1 MPQLQ
6 TNVIWPYT
14 VAYCWGSYNL
24 SLATNTASFTHDRMD
39 GWLGFN
45 GILSTQVVRSSLKFI
60 SKASGVYKTD
70 YAFRMN
76 VMEDI
81 FEIRSCIEI
90 LVNDI
95 KVTVFICTFFLFCI
109 ANLLFSYSATQP
121 PVWNKTL
128 WPWTQ
133 LILHST
139 LYCCDRMYWVLVV
152 S

>member
-1 MPQLQ
+1 
-6 TNVIWPYT
+6 
-14 VAYCWGSYNL
+14 
-24 SLATNTASFTHDRMD
+24 MD

-121 PVWNKTL
+121 PV
-128 WPWTQ
+128 
-133 LILHST
+133 
-139 LYCCDRMYWVLVV
+139 
-152 S
+152 